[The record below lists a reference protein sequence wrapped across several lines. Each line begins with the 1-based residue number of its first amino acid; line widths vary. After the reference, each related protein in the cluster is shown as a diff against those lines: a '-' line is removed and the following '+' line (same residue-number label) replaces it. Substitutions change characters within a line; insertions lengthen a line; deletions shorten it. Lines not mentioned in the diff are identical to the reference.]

1 MDKITIDHLRTI
13 MRLKLEKFL
22 AFDLK
27 MDYCPEISGHAV
39 IYGAG
44 IVGKLLLRCF
54 DNPPVAFID
63 AKYGLNDVCGIPV
76 YNIEECEDIL
86 NENTTVIVTPVWAF
100 DEIKSSLLQYNSKVT
115 VISLEKLV
123 EKL

>member
-1 MDKITIDHLRTI
+1 
-13 MRLKLEKFL
+13 MRLKLEKYL

-27 MDYCPEISGHAV
+27 MDYCPEIIGNAI

-44 IVGKLLLRCF
+44 NNGKLLLRCF
-54 DNPPVAFID
+54 DKTPVAFID
-63 AKYGLNDVCGIPV
+63 AKHGLQDICGIPV
-76 YNIEECEDIL
+76 INIEECRNIL
-86 NENTTVIVTPVWAF
+86 NEKSTVIVTPIWAF
-100 DEIKSSLLQYNSKVT
+100 DEIKADLLKLEPKVN